1 MRKQTLT
8 VIQPITCQRDAADR
22 GQLFSFYVER
32 LERFVERFHPV
43 CRAFGTLYRA
53 VAPRLSSVWN
63 GLSSGSTPFV
73 ERLERFVERFV
84 TFVEWLERFIERF
97 HPVCRAAGALRR
109 AVRHVCRAVRTHYRA
124 VSPRL
129 SSG

>member
-32 LERFVERFHPV
+32 LERFVERF
-43 CRAFGTLYRA
+43 
-53 VAPRLSSVWN
+53 
-63 GLSSGSTPFV
+63 
-73 ERLERFVERFV
+73 V
-84 TFVEWLERFIERF
+84 TFVEWLERFIERLERIIERF
-97 HPVCRAAGALRR
+97 PP
-109 AVRHVCRAVRTHYRA
+109 VCRAVRTRYRA
-124 VSPRL
+124 VAPHS